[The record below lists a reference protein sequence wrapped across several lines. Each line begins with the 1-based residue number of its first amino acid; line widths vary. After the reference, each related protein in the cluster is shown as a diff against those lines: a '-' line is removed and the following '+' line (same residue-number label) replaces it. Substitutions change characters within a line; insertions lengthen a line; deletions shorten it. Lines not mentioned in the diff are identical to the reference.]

1 MKRNLI
7 FLLALITMISCRSLQ
22 KMVDSGRY
30 DEAIQ
35 YSVQKLRGE
44 KKKKT
49 DHVMALETAF
59 DRANRQDK
67 SKISYFKSIN
77 QGYLWDSIHQ
87 TILRI
92 ERRQSLV
99 FPLTPLVSKDGYRA
113 NFEFENYDQQ
123 KIEAADKASEYY
135 YQQGIELIK
144 RGEKGDKLAAQRALD
159 EFEKIR
165 KFHRVYKDT
174 EQLKEKAYNL
184 GITFVAVELQR
195 ANNAGLTTLMQRN
208 LESLN
213 ITALNSQWNRF
224 FILQNPEQYADEYV
238 VIELSD
244 LVFGPERE
252 LINNFETSAEVQEGL
267 KYVLDANGKEVKDS
281 TGNKIT
287 VPNMINVKAFLT
299 EVQREK
305 LSTLEGVVKIFR
317 NGDVVPSVSTP
328 IRVIHDYKDSALT
341 FKGDQRA
348 LKKEHKDKIDKK
360 LSPFPN
366 DLQVMDNLSRDYLN
380 TFMNF
385 VRSNYRR

>member
-1 MKRNLI
+1 
-7 FLLALITMISCRSLQ
+7 
-22 KMVDSGRY
+22 MVDSGRY

-35 YSVQKLRGE
+35 FSVQKLRGE

-49 DHVMALETAF
+49 DYVMALEAAF

-67 SKISYFKSIN
+67 SKINYFKSIN
-77 QGYLWDSIHQ
+77 QGYTWDSIHQ

-224 FILQNPEQYADEYV
+224 FILQNPDQYADEYV

-252 LINNFETSAEVQEGL
+252 LINNFETTAEVQEGL

-328 IRVIHDYKDSALT
+328 IRVIHDYKDAALT